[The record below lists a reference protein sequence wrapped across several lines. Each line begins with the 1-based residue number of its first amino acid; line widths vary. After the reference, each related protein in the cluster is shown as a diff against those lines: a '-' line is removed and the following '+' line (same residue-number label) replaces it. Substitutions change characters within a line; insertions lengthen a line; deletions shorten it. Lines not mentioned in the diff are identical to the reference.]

1 MAEEEEQCPIDTAII
16 TQTHTE
22 VSSKITSIEE
32 GIAHTKEGIAHTQ
45 TKEGFCAHTKEGI
58 AHTTRKVLHT
68 HTKEGIA
75 HTPRK
80 VLHTHQGRYCAHT
93 KEGFCAHTKE
103 GSADPGR
110 NWNCTHRQMMKR
122 LPYRARSTIQYI
134 RLVQRSLALY
144 QGRHNTQRR
153 RTTNHVALLIAYKW

>member
-1 MAEEEEQCPIDTAII
+1 MH
-16 TQTHTE
+16 THQGRYCT
-22 VSSKITSIEE
+22 
-32 GIAHTKEGIAHTQ
+32 HTKEGIAHIPRKVLHTHQ
-45 TKEGFCAHTKEGI
+45 GRYCTHTKEGFCAHTKEGI
-58 AHTTRKVLHT
+58 AHTPRKDF
-68 HTKEGIA
+68 A

-80 VLHTHQGRYCAHT
+80 VLHTHQGRISCTHQGRYCTHT

-144 QGRHNTQRR
+144 QERHNTQRR
-153 RTTNHVALLIAYKW
+153 RTTNHVAPLIAYKW